1 MDQPATDLLEVEVTC
16 PDDASALTIAQ
27 ACIEERLAACAGVG
41 GSVRSLYRWDG
52 GIRDDTETLLR
63 LKTTRDRF
71 DALSR
76 RVMALH
82 PYEVPAIL
90 AIPIAAANAAYAN
103 WLRAETEAT

>member
-1 MDQPATDLLEVEVTC
+1 MDRPATDLIEVEVTC
-16 PDDASALTIAQ
+16 PDDTSALVIAR

-41 GSVRSLYRWDG
+41 GSLRSLYRWDG
-52 GIRDDTETLLR
+52 AIQDESETVLR

-76 RVMALH
+76 RVAALH
-82 PYEVPAIL
+82 PHEVPAIL
-90 AIPIAAANAAYAN
+90 AFPVAAANAAYAN